1 MGKSE
6 FEKSMLKAVPNHTH
20 KYTATLI
27 TGTGGEGEI
36 YLRCEDTC
44 PIGSSIIFPHNPRKY
59 YGEQIAK
66 EIKAKI
72 CYDFH
77 CVPDEQDV
85 CNVMRLSLLDAAAIA
100 RGEK

>member
-44 PIGSSIIFPHNPRKY
+44 PIGSSITFPCNPRKH
-59 YGEQIAK
+59 YGEQIAR
-66 EIKAKI
+66 EIEAS
-72 CYDFH
+72 
-77 CVPDEQDV
+77 
-85 CNVMRLSLLDAAAIA
+85 NVNVFMTTPETIRAHYAAIA
-100 RGEK
+100 RGGK